1 MAALEEGSRIL
12 PRLKTGTYE
21 EYMSVTDKDPFT
33 LYFAY
38 DTLQLFRGNKEYTK
52 SVELVDELPEEGIFG
67 KLYIVK
73 TEDSTS
79 LYTWNK
85 FSNSFTEISDKTP
98 TLQKVL
104 DAGSTVVDS
113 QITFKSTEGNKTVL
127 LNEHG
132 IANIDTEGS
141 TVRTSSLNDEQVL
154 LTENPGSMNA
164 KSVSITVAEG
174 FKDNGHKT
182 LSANP
187 DESRDLTDEEASTMR
202 SRLSVSS
209 DEEVTEKLNESL
221 KDKVDKGSGFLVKD
235 FEVSINPES
244 EGNGFSIKK
253 TRVDIDRNVQDE
265 EKIVKLTA
273 ADLGAA
279 TTVQVTEIQKE
290 INIVKSG
297 LVRLSLDFSLAFSTA
312 ADPANPTMSEV
323 MTFLVKMGITPNS
336 GTSLFNSKMGMST
349 YRNTFVFYVN
359 PYDTTSSL
367 IMVNEGILGVD
378 IATHDSLGIVRGSGD
393 IGVNNKGEMFIKP
406 EYVKPIHLSDEVKQM
421 MGGGGSLAPE
431 DREKLDKIILTGS
444 GDKILTDSG
453 EYQDISVV
461 AGRL

>member
-1 MAALEEGSRIL
+1 MAALEEGSRFL
-12 PRLKTGTYE
+12 PRLKTGTYD
-21 EYMSVTDKDPFT
+21 EYKSLTDRDHFT

-38 DTLQLFRGNKEYTK
+38 DTQQLFRGDKEYTK
-52 SVELVDELPEEGIFG
+52 SVELIDELPTEGIFG
-67 KLYIVK
+67 KLYVVK
-73 TEDSTS
+73 KEDSTS

-85 FSNSFTEISDKTP
+85 FSNSFTEISEKTP

-104 DAGSTVVDS
+104 NAGSTIVDS

-132 IANIDTEGS
+132 LANIDTEGS

-164 KSVSITVAEG
+164 KSVSVTVAEG
-174 FKDNGHKT
+174 FKDNEHNV
-182 LSANP
+182 LSSNP
-187 DESRDLTDEEASTMR
+187 DKSRDLTDEEASTMR

-209 DEEVTEKLNESL
+209 DEEVIEKLNEGL
-221 KDKVDKGSGFLVKD
+221 KDKVDKGYGFLVKD

-253 TRVDIDRNVQDE
+253 TRVDIDGNVENE
-265 EKIVKLTA
+265 EKTVKLTA
-273 ADLGAA
+273 ADIGAA
-279 TTVQVTEIQKE
+279 TVTQVTDVQKE
-290 INIVKSG
+290 INSVKSG
-297 LVRLSLDFSLAFSTA
+297 LVRLSLDFSLAFSTS

-323 MTFLVKMGITPNS
+323 MTFLTKMGITPHS

-367 IMVNEGILGVD
+367 IMVNEGILGVNT
-378 IATHDSLGIVRGSGD
+378 ATYDLLGVVKGSGD
-393 IGVNNKGEMFIKP
+393 IRVDTEGQMLIKS
-406 EYVKPIHLSDEVKQM
+406 ESVKPFHLSEDVKQM
-421 MGGGGSLAPE
+421 ITGGIAPE
-431 DREKLDKIILTGS
+431 DREKLDKLIVSGS

-453 EYQDISVV
+453 EYQDISVI
-461 AGRL
+461 AGQL